1 MKRKFFTNLLL
12 LLGLNL
18 LIKPFWILGIDRT
31 VQNIVG
37 AEDYGTYFALFNFS
51 VVLNMLLDLGLT
63 NFNNR
68 AIAQHH
74 QLLNKYLSFL
84 VSLKFVLAGFYTLV
98 CLLVAWI
105 IGYNERQMHLLYF
118 LIFNQILIS
127 VTYYL
132 RSNISGLHHFK
143 TDSVLSVL
151 DRTLMIAFC
160 SILLFTNWTG
170 KPITIEWFV
179 YLQTAAYLLVGLI
192 SLVYVLKYSGRF
204 KLRFNFR
211 IYKSFLRQSLPFALL
226 VLLQSVYSRIDS
238 VLIERLLPG
247 TGDVQAGIYA
257 QAFRLSDAAS
267 MFGLMFAG
275 LLLPMFSRML
285 KQKEDI
291 SQMVLFSFELI
302 MVPTLIAV
310 SVAAF
315 YADTIMAAL
324 YHDHVAESA
333 MLLMPLMIGFAG
345 IASNYIFGT
354 LLTANGNLRSLNLIA
369 FSFMALNIVVNSML
383 IPRYGALAASRV
395 AMCTQVGIALAQIVL
410 AWRQFKLQINYLVIL
425 KLMGFLLFLILL
437 GKVSHFMANPLYGMA
452 VLAGLGLVYA
462 MAVKL
467 INVRSLTALLKS
479 DEA

>member
-31 VQNIVG
+31 VQNLVG

-51 VVLNMLLDLGLT
+51 VVLNMLLDLGIT

-98 CLLVAWI
+98 CLLIAWLV
-105 IGYNERQMHLLYF
+105 GYNDRQMYLLYF

-151 DRTLMIAFC
+151 DRSLMIIFC

-170 KPITIEWFV
+170 QRITIEWFV
-179 YLQTAAYLLVGLI
+179 YLQTLAYVLVAAVSLL
-192 SLVYVLKYSGRF
+192 YVLKYSGRF

-226 VLLQSVYSRIDS
+226 VLLHSVYSRIDS

-267 MFGLMFAG
+267 MFALMFAG

-285 KQKEDI
+285 KQKEDV
-291 SQMVLFSFELI
+291 SQMLLFAFELI

-310 SVAAF
+310 SVSAF

-324 YHDHVAESA
+324 YHNHVAESA
-333 MLLMPLMIGFAG
+333 LLLTPLMIGFAG

-354 LLTANGNLRSLNLIA
+354 LLTANGNLKSLNLIA
-369 FSFMALNIVVNSML
+369 FSFMALNVAVNSML

-425 KLMGFLLFLILL
+425 KLTGFLLFLL
-437 GKVSHFMANPLYGMA
+437 
-452 VLAGLGLVYA
+452 LAGRVSRFTEKPLWGMVLMAGAGLTYA
-462 MAVKL
+462 VAVKL
-467 INVRSLTALLKS
+467 VDVRSLLALLKR
-479 DEA
+479 EQA